1 VKKQIA
7 YFALST
13 FLGFT
18 AFAAPQEQTPAP
30 ATSQAQAATPAQ
42 PEGTRQFDP
51 QRQVQMLTKKLNL
64 TADQQQQLLPILTER
79 NQQIQSIRND
89 NSLSRKDR
97 HEKMLAVREESQNK
111 IKAVLTK
118 DQQQTYDQML
128 QQARE
133 HHRDRKPQ
141 NTDNSAGSK

>member
-1 VKKQIA
+1 MRKQIA
-7 YFALST
+7 CFALST

-30 ATSQAQAATPAQ
+30 ATPQAQTAPTPAR
-42 PEGTRQFDP
+42 GTRQFDP

-79 NQQIQSIRND
+79 NQQIQNIRND
-89 NSLSRKDR
+89 NALSHKDR
-97 HEKMLAVREESQNK
+97 HEKMLAVREDSQKK
-111 IKAVLTK
+111 IKALLTQ

-133 HHRDRKPQ
+133 HHGDRKSQ
-141 NTDNSAGSK
+141 DTGSGTSSK

>member
-1 VKKQIA
+1 MRKQIA

-18 AFAAPQEQTPAP
+18 AFAAPQEQIPAP
-30 ATSQAQAATPAQ
+30 AAPQAQTAPAQ
-42 PEGTRQFDP
+42 AEGARRFDP

-79 NQQIQSIRND
+79 NQQIQNLRND

-97 HEKMLAVREESQNK
+97 HEKMLAIREDSQN
-111 IKAVLTK
+111 
-118 DQQQTYDQML
+118 
-128 QQARE
+128 
-133 HHRDRKPQ
+133 
-141 NTDNSAGSK
+141 

>member
-1 VKKQIA
+1 MKKQIVC
-7 YFALST
+7 FALST

-18 AFAAPQEQTPAP
+18 AFAAPQEQTTAP
-30 ATSQAQAATPAQ
+30 ATPQAQAAPAQ
-42 PEGTRQFDP
+42 TEGARRFDP

-79 NQQIQSIRND
+79 NQQIQNLRND

-97 HEKMLAVREESQNK
+97 HEKMLAIREDSQNK
-111 IKAVLTK
+111 IKALLTQ
-118 DQQQTYDQML
+118 DQKQTYDQML

-133 HHRDRKPQ
+133 HHHDKKAQ
-141 NTDNSAGSK
+141 NNGSGS

>member
-1 VKKQIA
+1 MRKQIA

-30 ATSQAQAATPAQ
+30 ATPQAQAAPTQA
-42 PEGTRQFDP
+42 EGTRQFDP

-64 TADQQQQLLPILTER
+64 TADQQQQLLPILTAR

-89 NSLSRKDR
+89 SSLSRKDR
-97 HEKMLAVREESQNK
+97 HEKMLAIREDSQNK
-111 IKAVLTK
+111 IKALLTQ

-128 QQARE
+128 QQARG
-133 HHRDRKPQ
+133 HHRDRKSQ
-141 NTDNSAGSK
+141 NTGSGASGN